1 MADEKKDQVVA
12 YVVRHGTTKLNEENR
27 FRGQKDIPLDE
38 KGKKDTEELAKFFAD
53 KQIGQAWTSPLMRAK
68 DTAKKLLKGRKVKVT
83 PAKQLLPLDAGKY
96 TGMKKDDPNANMKYY
111 HDHTNERIPDG
122 ESIDGMHDRVRPV
135 LFKAFRAGLRT
146 GKPSLVSAHS
156 SVIHSLG
163 AILHEDHKAA
173 LVEPGGVVAVTWDG
187 KKFNAKPGFKPK
199 QEKEYSGYAS

>member
-27 FRGQKDIPLDE
+27 YRGQKDIPLDE
-38 KGKKDTEELAKFFAD
+38 KGKKDTEALTKFFSD
-53 KQIGQAWTSPLMRAK
+53 KPVGQAWTSPLLRAK
-68 DTAKKLLKGRKVKVT
+68 ETAKGILKSRKIKAI

-111 HDHTNERIPDG
+111 HDHTNERIPGG
-122 ESIDGMHDRVRPV
+122 ESIDGMHDRVRPI
-135 LFKAFRAGLRT
+135 LFKAFRTGLRT

-173 LVEPGGVVAVTWDG
+173 LVEPGGVVAVTWNG
-187 KKFNAKPGFKPK
+187 KTFDAKPVLKPK
-199 QEKEYSGYAS
+199 QEKESSAYAS